1 MFKIDKETK
10 EIQITRGDIGCIKVQ
25 ATEEDTE
32 SLYIFKLD
40 DVVRLKVTEAK
51 NPDNVVLVKDVKVVE
66 EGLDYVKLHLTKTN
80 TKIGD
85 LISKR
90 VKYWYEVEL
99 NPDTNP
105 QTIIGYDEDGPKL
118 FTLYPEGGEGQQ

>member
-1 MFKIDKETK
+1 MFKIDQETK
-10 EIQITRGDIGCIKVQ
+10 EIRITRGDIGCIKVQ
-25 ATEEDTE
+25 ATEEDEET
-32 SLYIFKLD
+32 LYIFKLD

-51 NPDNVVLVKDVKVVE
+51 NPDNVVLTKDVKVVE

-80 TKIGD
+80 TKIGE
-85 LISKR
+85 LIYKPT
-90 VKYWYEVEL
+90 KYWYEVEL

-105 QTIIGYDEDGPKL
+105 QTIIAYDEDGPKL